1 MQEMRLQTLATA
13 LMMTMMAAATPA
25 QQAGGAD
32 LAKLAEQA
40 RQLEDAGD
48 LSKALAAY
56 RQVIQQ
62 DPGHVGAHL
71 GIGRVLDLEGQY
83 VEARRHLQ
91 TAIDRADDREK
102 NQALSTMAISY
113 AFEGNARDAARYYQQ
128 VFDRQIQAGAP
139 DSAGGTANAL
149 GRVYLETGDH
159 DNAEKWYRTGYEHG
173 TKAAA
178 PGQKDLAEMRWHHA
192 QGRIAARRKQAE
204 AARKHVEEVRAIAER
219 GRLDESQRM
228 QVHHVAGYVAFYL
241 GDYERAIAELAKA
254 DQEDPFIL
262 SLLAQ
267 ASEQRKDQ
275 ARARELYASIVK
287 MPGHS
292 LQAALSRPFAQR
304 RLAAK

>member
-1 MQEMRLQTLATA
+1 MKLQTLATA
-13 LMMTMMAAATPA
+13 LMITIVAGQAPAQPAAA
-25 QQAGGAD
+25 AD
-32 LAKLAEQA
+32 PAKLAEQA
-40 RQLEDAGD
+40 QKLEEAGD
-48 LSKALAAY
+48 RAKALAAY
-56 RQVIQQ
+56 RQVIEKA
-62 DPGHVGAHL
+62 PGHVAAHL

-91 TAIDRADDREK
+91 TAIDRAADPEK
-102 NQALSTMAISY
+102 NQALSTMAVSY

-128 VFDRQIQAGAP
+128 VFDRQVQAGAP
-139 DSAGGTANAL
+139 DSAGGIANAL
-149 GRVYLETGDH
+149 GRVYLETGDL

-192 QGRIAARRKQAE
+192 QARIAARRKQPE
-204 AARKHVEEVRAIAER
+204 AARKHVDEVKAIADR
-219 GRLDESQRM
+219 GRLDESQRL
-228 QVHHVAGYVAFYL
+228 QVHHVAGYAAFYQ
-241 GDYERAIAELAKA
+241 GDFERAIAELAKA

-267 ASEQRKDQ
+267 SYEQRKDQ
-275 ARARELYASIVK
+275 ARARELYAAIAK
-287 MPGHS
+287 MPDHS